1 MHLDTDTVIDRC
13 VSVLYIPLLQA
24 GNGLVLES
32 FMQYIS
38 TVLCCKCIAAEGLEK
53 NRCWCAWC
61 GKKIAW
67 TVLQLLHWLFCAT
80 YVHLSKVFK
89 SFLSVFTCS
98 FSGYGN
104 SYWFHCC
111 LNFTIICLGGTKTT
125 GKQTKVRQ
133 CTKKWKKKNE
143 SNVYHFSF
151 LNSILSSFDM
161 KSRHDLPKGAKCI
174 ARDVQLL
181 VEKEELLRCVKEMNA
196 HNVLL
201 RL

>member
-1 MHLDTDTVIDRC
+1 
-13 VSVLYIPLLQA
+13 
-24 GNGLVLES
+24 
-32 FMQYIS
+32 MQYIS

-53 NRCWCAWC
+53 NWWWCAWC
-61 GKKIAW
+61 GKKNCLNRIAIIA
-67 TVLQLLHWLFCAT
+67 LICCAT

-98 FSGYGN
+98 FTGYGN

-111 LNFTIICLGGTKTT
+111 LNLGGTKTT

-151 LNSILSSFDM
+151 LNSILSSFD
-161 KSRHDLPKGAKCI
+161 KESSRLAKRSEMHCPRRPIVSRERRI
-174 ARDVQLL
+174 ATVCERN
-181 VEKEELLRCVKEMNA
+181 ECA
-196 HNVLL
+196 
-201 RL
+201 